1 MTEFFEITDHLG
13 RSTGKIKKRE
23 KVHRDGDWHRS
34 SHLHLIH
41 PDHRIIFQQRSDR
54 KDVCPG
60 LVDVAVGGHH
70 SPGESAR
77 EAIRREALEEIGMDI
92 NHYPGEWIPI
102 RGYRI
107 AAHEFPDKNIFDHE
121 AQDVSFFLSDLRIEQ
136 LLLQQEEIF
145 AILEFYIQDILD
157 LFSDQQKQIR
167 NLSGLAFDQNNR
179 MVSYIKPW
187 SKNDFVATADLY
199 FGKAAFIAQRILQG
213 ERNFPG
219 I

>member
-13 RSTGKIKKRE
+13 RSSGKIKKRE
-23 KVHRDGDWHRS
+23 EVHRDGDWHRS

-77 EAIRREALEEIGMDI
+77 EAIQREALEELGMDI
-92 NHYPGEWIPI
+92 NHYPGELIPI
-102 RGYRI
+102 RGYRV
-107 AAHEFPDKNIFDHE
+107 AAHEFTEKNIIDHE
-121 AQDVSFFLSDLRIEQ
+121 LQNISFFLSDIRIEQ
-136 LLLQQEEIF
+136 LSLQQEEIV
-145 AILEFYIQDILD
+145 AVMEFHMQDILD
-157 LFSDQQKQIR
+157 LFSDQLKQIM
-167 NLSGLAFDQNNR
+167 NLSGLTFDQNSR
-179 MVSYIKPW
+179 TVSYIKPW
-187 SKNDFVATADLY
+187 TKDDFIPSADQY
-199 FGKAAFIAQRILQG
+199 FGKAAFIAQHILQG